1 MDAQL
6 RAAGRAD
13 LARLSANS
21 AIIYIPV
28 MFSAVTVGLVVAS
41 RRPRHPVGWLFLA
54 LGLSVALAGAMDDY
68 AGYGLL
74 ARPGSRPAAAFVANA
89 SAAIFMPWLV
99 IIALVLYLTPTGR
112 ALSKRWGR
120 VAGVTAV
127 SGTVGFVHGLF
138 SRSELD
144 PPFQAFHNNVIIP
157 GSDTYGPF
165 VRLVSV
171 SLVGLGLIA
180 SAACLIIR
188 FRRSTGTERQ
198 QLHWMA
204 LVAVPLPA
212 FVVLAYATSATDHPL
227 GVNLATAGFV
237 LLVPVAAGLAV
248 MQYHL
253 YDVDRIISR
262 AATYLILSGLIAG
275 AYAAVVVLVGR
286 WLGDVAQ
293 RSHIAAVLGT
303 LAAVSVALPAR
314 QVVQEAVDRRF
325 NRRRFEAVQVVRRYL
340 RDPVPGVTIDD
351 VLRQAVAQP
360 GLKVA
365 YWVEDRRQWV
375 TADGHPVEPAE
386 DSIEVR
392 REGRPVARVTPP
404 PAADEHLVT
413 AAAQEALPELDN
425 ARLRAAITLQ
435 LVEVQASRS
444 RIAAAQLEERRRL
457 ERNLH
462 DGAQQRLLATALN
475 LQAAQMNGEPARLR
489 TAVAA
494 GIDEIR
500 VAVADLRAL
509 AHGLH
514 PTVLDD
520 GGLIAALEDLVART
534 PSVHLRAAEARF
546 PIDVEVTAWYIACE
560 AIANAA
566 KHADASSIAVTVHR
580 DVSGALVLEVD
591 DDGIGGADPAGRG
604 LRGIADRAGAAG
616 GTLTVSARPTGGTAV
631 MARLPCE
638 W

>member
-1 MDAQL
+1 MAAQAGSTATSAPPGAATTVLAAAGWLLTAATVTTIFVMDAQL

-253 YDVDRIISR
+253 YDV
-262 AATYLILSGLIAG
+262 
-275 AYAAVVVLVGR
+275 
-286 WLGDVAQ
+286 
-293 RSHIAAVLGT
+293 
-303 LAAVSVALPAR
+303 
-314 QVVQEAVDRRF
+314 
-325 NRRRFEAVQVVRRYL
+325 
-340 RDPVPGVTIDD
+340 
-351 VLRQAVAQP
+351 
-360 GLKVA
+360 
-365 YWVEDRRQWV
+365 
-375 TADGHPVEPAE
+375 
-386 DSIEVR
+386 
-392 REGRPVARVTPP
+392 
-404 PAADEHLVT
+404 
-413 AAAQEALPELDN
+413 
-425 ARLRAAITLQ
+425 
-435 LVEVQASRS
+435 
-444 RIAAAQLEERRRL
+444 
-457 ERNLH
+457 
-462 DGAQQRLLATALN
+462 
-475 LQAAQMNGEPARLR
+475 
-489 TAVAA
+489 
-494 GIDEIR
+494 
-500 VAVADLRAL
+500 
-509 AHGLH
+509 
-514 PTVLDD
+514 
-520 GGLIAALEDLVART
+520 
-534 PSVHLRAAEARF
+534 
-546 PIDVEVTAWYIACE
+546 
-560 AIANAA
+560 
-566 KHADASSIAVTVHR
+566 
-580 DVSGALVLEVD
+580 
-591 DDGIGGADPAGRG
+591 
-604 LRGIADRAGAAG
+604 
-616 GTLTVSARPTGGTAV
+616 
-631 MARLPCE
+631 
-638 W
+638 